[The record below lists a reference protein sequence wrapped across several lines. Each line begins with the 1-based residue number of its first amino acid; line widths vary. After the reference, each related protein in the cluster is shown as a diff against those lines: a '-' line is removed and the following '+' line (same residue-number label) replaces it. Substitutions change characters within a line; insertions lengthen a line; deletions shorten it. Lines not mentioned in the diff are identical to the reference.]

1 MSTITRELAKLF
13 RKITNSEIDAEGN
26 AHVVLSPAD
35 SLLINNARIAL
46 ASLEAEPVAWAHRL
60 INKRN
65 GVVHPWVYGSA
76 EACPSEGDIFNIE
89 VMPLYTVPPAPV
101 SVPAAM
107 EMDDDFDS
115 AFEHGKAVGWNAYRA
130 AMLQAEPV
138 SNSDELPLDYL
149 QGHKDGLEWAAQLAE
164 ANHPQ
169 TGDWLYDDPI
179 DLARAIR
186 KGPDMPTVQGGNSPV
201 IPDEVLS
208 AIRKVAR
215 IRTDFDHFDGDRRGI
230 GDCLD
235 EAEQE
240 LIVTINKYASQLAAE
255 PIATNDVRE
264 QQTAVPPIQAD
275 VAQAIENLK
284 QKLVECNRYNYCAD
298 AVKNVEDA
306 CHAAM
311 LQGSQPVSKREQV
324 RREHAEWSDK
334 TFGDVGPVGPLK
346 HLSKEA
352 LEAAAEPDDLSEW
365 ADMQFLLWDAQRRA
379 GISDGEITAAMEE
392 KLKVNMAR
400 QWPEPKDGEPRQ
412 HLKPAPQ
419 TVPDSVISAAVN
431 GIMATYAD
439 NAEDCREMIRTHVE
453 QACRAAIQESGHG

>member
-1 MSTITRELAKLF
+1 MSTIAREFTKEQLQQ
-13 RKITNSEIDAEGN
+13 IIETD
-26 AHVVLSPAD
+26 HVQCGEASAL
-35 SLLINNARIAL
+35 ARIAM
-46 ASLEAEPVAWAHRL
+46 ASLEAEPVAYMNRFTGRVFTLEEQPGADTDAQ
-60 INKRN
+60 
-65 GVVHPWVYGSA
+65 VY
-76 EACPSEGDIFNIE
+76 
-89 VMPLYTVPPAPV
+89 MPVYTTPPAPV

-107 EMDDDFDS
+107 EIDDDFDS

-419 TVPDSVISAAVN
+419 TVPDSVISAALN

-439 NAEDCREMIRTHVE
+439 NAEDCREMVRTHVE